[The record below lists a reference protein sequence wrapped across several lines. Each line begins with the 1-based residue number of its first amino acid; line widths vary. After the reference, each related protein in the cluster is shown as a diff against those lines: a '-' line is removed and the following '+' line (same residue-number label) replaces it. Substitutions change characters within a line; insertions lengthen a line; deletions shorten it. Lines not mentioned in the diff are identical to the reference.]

1 MVVEG
6 FPILGSVSTT
16 ISAGADAFVTAIT
29 FATDTPSTVA
39 REIQIQIYSGLS
51 AILSVR
57 RNGTDYPINNGVAV
71 VGSITFTILVLST
84 DSINFRTDTAS
95 TPLDIIVAGG

>member
-1 MVVEG
+1 MAVEG
-6 FPILGSVSTT
+6 FQILGNVSTT
-16 ISAGADAFVTAIT
+16 ISAAQNAFSSDIT
-29 FATDTPSTVA
+29 FTDGPTGFT

-57 RNGTDYPINNGVAV
+57 RNSVDYPINNGVAV

-84 DSINFRTDTAS
+84 DTLNIRTDTAS